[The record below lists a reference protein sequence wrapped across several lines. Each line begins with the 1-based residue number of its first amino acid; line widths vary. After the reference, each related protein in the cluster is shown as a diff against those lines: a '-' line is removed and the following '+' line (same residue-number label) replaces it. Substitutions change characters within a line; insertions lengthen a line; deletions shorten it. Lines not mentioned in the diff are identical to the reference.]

1 MNHKIA
7 ISENDA
13 VDMFISFLDKYS
25 PGTISGDYGEQETEY
40 ISSNRDLYL
49 MAEFIQSTE
58 KKDYKLFEVIQRLSM
73 AYLITTA
80 LTFDEPVETRTKE
93 FSDITIYLDT
103 PIVLRLLGLQ
113 TEELELAYK
122 EMFRNFK
129 ESISPRF
136 KIFQHTLDEISGIIA
151 DCANWIDNP
160 AYNPSYANP
169 ALLNF
174 IKRQFTQ
181 TQILLYQNSIVEKLQ
196 ELDIEIDDAEY
207 YLLAE
212 QYMQI
217 DTERLKSKLI
227 ETYMQTNPMYNAV
240 KNERSIDYDI
250 KSIEN
255 IVKLWGRKSST
266 SYSRLGYLFLTNNS
280 TLSFVC
286 RKFTPEYW
294 WDSRNH
300 KSPCMTDYYLGTM
313 IWLSTPAD
321 KMNNISKL
329 KLIADCSAATTLSK
343 EVMERFSIELE
354 RLQKDKGIRSE
365 DYLLLR
371 KSVYEKNYLQNITLN
386 EETAFKDDTIDQLL
400 EDIKADI
407 QKPLVETIQAKDS
420 IITELQDQSKKQI
433 SEIASLKEKEE
444 QKALEQKRIETELD
458 QQTNQS
464 ISRLVNVYLPTLFSV
479 FLFIFAL
486 LKVSPPFSKW
496 NLLIEVF
503 TAFVSL
509 CSAIFFGMMKLNT
522 FNLYNKLRNK
532 IRKYYQIEMFKK
544 TL

>member
-1 MNHKIA
+1 M
-7 ISENDA
+7 
-13 VDMFISFLDKYS
+13 
-25 PGTISGDYGEQETEY
+25 
-40 ISSNRDLYL
+40 
-49 MAEFIQSTE
+49 
-58 KKDYKLFEVIQRLSM
+58 
-73 AYLITTA
+73 
-80 LTFDEPVETRTKE
+80 
-93 FSDITIYLDT
+93 
-103 PIVLRLLGLQ
+103 
-113 TEELELAYK
+113 
-122 EMFRNFK
+122 
-129 ESISPRF
+129 
-136 KIFQHTLDEISGIIA
+136 
-151 DCANWIDNP
+151 
-160 AYNPSYANP
+160 
-169 ALLNF
+169 
-174 IKRQFTQ
+174 
-181 TQILLYQNSIVEKLQ
+181 
-196 ELDIEIDDAEY
+196 
-207 YLLAE
+207 
-212 QYMQI
+212 
-217 DTERLKSKLI
+217 
-227 ETYMQTNPMYNAV
+227 
-240 KNERSIDYDI
+240 
-250 KSIEN
+250 
-255 IVKLWGRKSST
+255 
-266 SYSRLGYLFLTNNS
+266 
-280 TLSFVC
+280 
-286 RKFTPEYW
+286 
-294 WDSRNH
+294 
-300 KSPCMTDYYLGTM
+300 
-313 IWLSTPAD
+313 
-321 KMNNISKL
+321 
-329 KLIADCSAATTLSK
+329 
-343 EVMERFSIELE
+343 
-354 RLQKDKGIRSE
+354 
-365 DYLLLR
+365 R

>member
-1 MNHKIA
+1 M
-7 ISENDA
+7 
-13 VDMFISFLDKYS
+13 
-25 PGTISGDYGEQETEY
+25 
-40 ISSNRDLYL
+40 
-49 MAEFIQSTE
+49 
-58 KKDYKLFEVIQRLSM
+58 
-73 AYLITTA
+73 
-80 LTFDEPVETRTKE
+80 
-93 FSDITIYLDT
+93 
-103 PIVLRLLGLQ
+103 
-113 TEELELAYK
+113 
-122 EMFRNFK
+122 
-129 ESISPRF
+129 
-136 KIFQHTLDEISGIIA
+136 DEISGIIA

-196 ELDIEIDDAEY
+196 ELDIETDDAEY

-286 RKFTPEYW
+286 RKFTSEYW

-343 EVMERFSIELE
+343 EVMERFSIEL
-354 RLQKDKGIRSE
+354 G
-365 DYLLLR
+365 
-371 KSVYEKNYLQNITLN
+371 
-386 EETAFKDDTIDQLL
+386 
-400 EDIKADI
+400 
-407 QKPLVETIQAKDS
+407 LV
-420 IITELQDQSKKQI
+420 
-433 SEIASLKEKEE
+433 
-444 QKALEQKRIETELD
+444 
-458 QQTNQS
+458 
-464 ISRLVNVYLPTLFSV
+464 
-479 FLFIFAL
+479 
-486 LKVSPPFSKW
+486 
-496 NLLIEVF
+496 
-503 TAFVSL
+503 
-509 CSAIFFGMMKLNT
+509 
-522 FNLYNKLRNK
+522 
-532 IRKYYQIEMFKK
+532 
-544 TL
+544 